1 MKQPYTILAAL
12 SLFFCCGLAPA
23 LAQRPTAPRLFSN
36 KTLLY
41 MRIDDTRDLKERLSV
56 TGMGKMAEDP
66 QIKPIL
72 GTFYSTLIGSMQ
84 GVQDAIGL
92 NIEELL
98 SVPNGEF
105 AIALV
110 GTKTEPAFCVM
121 LEAGEELPA
130 LQLLLDRAL
139 QAAEQAGRTPET
151 KEVGKIT
158 LTTVSGRR
166 SGENAGFFIDSG
178 VFVACTKIDYLEQ
191 LALVWTGNGIDHKPL
206 ADNRD
211 FTTIMRRCVGTEG
224 ERPQVS
230 FFVDPLAMVREIG
243 KSSNGSVVVL
253 SALKTLGIDGIKGI
267 GGSMIIAP
275 NEFDSII
282 HGHLLLNPNRQ
293 GIMRVL
299 RPKSGSTEPEPWVSD
314 QVVSYTTINWDIAKT
329 FKAVQEIVD
338 TFGGEGTFENRVI
351 TQGNKTLGIDI
362 RKDIVEVIDDRFT
375 LVQTIVPPKKI
386 NSQSNVYSLHL
397 KEASRVK
404 TEILPKLYE
413 KFKETGPGLKSKL
426 VGDVNVYYAEIRAEA
441 PENPRIRLP
450 QPAWCVL
457 GNELIASDSLKALED
472 LISFYSGGDGQLS
485 DSIEFN
491 LVRDRIKAQTK
502 NADMS
507 IMAYQRPEEGMRLM
521 YDLATDPDNIDS
533 LEQMSENNPFF
544 QAIVTALRGKKLP
557 PFEVIAK
564 YLAPGG
570 AFVIDE
576 ETGLHYTGFSMRRE

>member
-1 MKQPYTILAAL
+1 MKHLLTPLA
-12 SLFFCCGLAPA
+12 SLFLTVAFGFAPA

-36 KTLLY
+36 KTLAYL
-41 MRIDDTRDLKERLSV
+41 RIDDTRDLKDRMAI

-72 GTFYSTLIGSMQ
+72 GTFYSTLIGNFQ
-84 GVQDAIGL
+84 GIQDAIGL
-92 NIEELL
+92 DLEELL

-121 LEAGEELPA
+121 LETGDELPA
-130 LQLLLDRAL
+130 LQMLLDRAL
-139 QAAEQAGRTPET
+139 QATDQAGRTPET

-166 SGENAGFFIDSG
+166 SGEAAGYFIDSG
-178 VFVACTKIDYLEQ
+178 VFVACSKAEYLEQ
-191 LALVWTGNGIDHKPL
+191 LALIWTGNGIDHKPL

-211 FTTIMRRCVGTEG
+211 FTTIMSRCVGTEG

-230 FFVDPLAMVREIG
+230 FFIDPLAMVRELG
-243 KSSNGSVVVL
+243 KTSSSSVVVL
-253 SALKTLGIDGIKGI
+253 SALKTLGIDGIKGV

-314 QVVSYTTINWDIAKT
+314 QVVSYTTINWDFPKT

-338 TFGGEGTFENRVI
+338 TFAGEGTFEKNVI
-351 TQGNKTLGIDI
+351 VQGNKNLGIDI
-362 RKDIVEVIDDRFT
+362 RKDMIDVLNDRLT

-386 NSQSNVYSLHL
+386 NSQSNIYSLHV

-413 KFKETGPGLKSKL
+413 KFKDSGPGLKSKL
-426 VGDVNVYYAEIRAEA
+426 VGDVTVYYADIQREA
-441 PENPRIRLP
+441 PENSRIRLP
-450 QPAWCVL
+450 QPAFCVL
-457 GNELIASDSLKALED
+457 GNELIASDSLKAIEEAIAFD
-472 LISFYSGGDGQLS
+472 SGGDGLLS
-485 DSIEFN
+485 DSIEFK

-521 YDLATDPDNIDS
+521 YDLATDPDNISS
-533 LEQMSENNPFF
+533 LEEMSENNPFF
-544 QAIVTALRGKKLP
+544 QALVTALKSKKLP

-576 ETGLHYTGFSMRRE
+576 ETGLHYTGFSMRRD

>member
-211 FTTIMRRCVGTEG
+211 FTTIMSRCVGTEG
-224 ERPQVS
+224 
-230 FFVDPLAMVREIG
+230 
-243 KSSNGSVVVL
+243 
-253 SALKTLGIDGIKGI
+253 
-267 GGSMIIAP
+267 
-275 NEFDSII
+275 
-282 HGHLLLNPNRQ
+282 
-293 GIMRVL
+293 
-299 RPKSGSTEPEPWVSD
+299 
-314 QVVSYTTINWDIAKT
+314 
-329 FKAVQEIVD
+329 
-338 TFGGEGTFENRVI
+338 
-351 TQGNKTLGIDI
+351 
-362 RKDIVEVIDDRFT
+362 
-375 LVQTIVPPKKI
+375 
-386 NSQSNVYSLHL
+386 
-397 KEASRVK
+397 
-404 TEILPKLYE
+404 
-413 KFKETGPGLKSKL
+413 
-426 VGDVNVYYAEIRAEA
+426 
-441 PENPRIRLP
+441 
-450 QPAWCVL
+450 
-457 GNELIASDSLKALED
+457 
-472 LISFYSGGDGQLS
+472 
-485 DSIEFN
+485 
-491 LVRDRIKAQTK
+491 
-502 NADMS
+502 
-507 IMAYQRPEEGMRLM
+507 
-521 YDLATDPDNIDS
+521 
-533 LEQMSENNPFF
+533 
-544 QAIVTALRGKKLP
+544 
-557 PFEVIAK
+557 
-564 YLAPGG
+564 
-570 AFVIDE
+570 
-576 ETGLHYTGFSMRRE
+576 